1 MEDKQTASERIRDRN
16 IMDMLRDDQSSGPKK
31 NWKVFRDKLRLKR
44 TGRAWTSSV
53 PVPASDIPMS
63 NNNKNRMMTKRG
75 SWRYQADDVSESNG
89 DVTQSIRILPLD
101 PDPETG
107 DGNNSSDGEQKPAAG
122 DGEVMSLMSLLST
135 DGSNY
140 HEDEEAEH
148 VAVEEEEHVAV
159 EEVEHVAPEGEGG
172 CIDDGHVCSGC
183 KGKFKG
189 TALGVCGHTFC
200 KQCTKEYHV
209 SKGNCPTCNDYILEI
224 LDIF

>member
-1 MEDKQTASERIRDRN
+1 MEDKQTASDRIRDRN

-63 NNNKNRMMTKRG
+63 NNNNKKKNRMMTKRG
-75 SWRYQADDVSESNG
+75 SWRYQADDVTESEG
-89 DVTQSIRILPLD
+89 DVTQSIRLHPLD
-101 PDPETG
+101 PETETG
-107 DGNNSSDGEQKPAAG
+107 DENENSSSAAAG

-140 HEDEEAEH
+140 HEDEEEVHVAVEEVGH
-148 VAVEEEEHVAV
+148 VAVEEE
-159 EEVEHVAPEGEGG
+159 GG
-172 CIDDGHVCSGC
+172 GHVCSGC
-183 KGKFKG
+183 KGRFKG
-189 TALGVCGHTFC
+189 TALGACGHTFC
-200 KQCTKEYHV
+200 KQCTKEHHV